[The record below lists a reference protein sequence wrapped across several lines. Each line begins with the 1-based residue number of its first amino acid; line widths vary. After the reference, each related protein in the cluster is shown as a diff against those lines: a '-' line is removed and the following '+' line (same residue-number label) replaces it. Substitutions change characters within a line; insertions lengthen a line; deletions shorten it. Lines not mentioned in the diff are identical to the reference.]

1 MVAFNGACNYVS
13 AVAWKE
19 RTFDKRRLQRLVYYP
34 IRAEFGLPAQ
44 LAIRAI
50 AKVAD
55 TYRVSKA
62 TLATFHPMG
71 AATYDSRILSLKN
84 LSTVSLTTLQGR
96 IKVGLN
102 VGGYQTNRLAG
113 AVLGET
119 DLLWNPE
126 KRRFSFAF
134 SVKQETLPPS
144 EPTEFLGVDLG
155 IKNIAVDSD
164 GNRYAGGKLRRYR
177 KKSRRLRGRLQKLGT
192 RGSRRLIAK
201 RGKKEHRHASHVN
214 HIISKKLVA
223 CAQGTGRGIAVEDLT
238 GINGRT
244 TVRREQRAEHRGW
257 AFHQLRTFLAYKCA
271 DAGIPCV
278 PVNAAYSSRT
288 CPKCGCVD
296 QRNRPTQSLFLCIR
310 CGETG
315 LADLFAAQEIA
326 LRGCFV
332 SQPNCPAGQPAQT
345 RVAFQQGKV
354 SPSRVANAHTL

>member
-1 MVAFNGACNYVS
+1 MVTRTITCVATPTAPQAEALRETMVAFNGACNYVS

-201 RGKKEHRHASHVN
+201 RPWTRRPCARRFPGCSVLSRHPTRRRCSRASRGRRLCSVIMPRDDGVRHSPAAQSRDLARIRHARTLKS
-214 HIISKKLVA
+214 
-223 CAQGTGRGIAVEDLT
+223 CA
-238 GINGRT
+238 
-244 TVRREQRAEHRGW
+244 
-257 AFHQLRTFLAYKCA
+257 
-271 DAGIPCV
+271 
-278 PVNAAYSSRT
+278 
-288 CPKCGCVD
+288 
-296 QRNRPTQSLFLCIR
+296 
-310 CGETG
+310 
-315 LADLFAAQEIA
+315 
-326 LRGCFV
+326 
-332 SQPNCPAGQPAQT
+332 
-345 RVAFQQGKV
+345 
-354 SPSRVANAHTL
+354 